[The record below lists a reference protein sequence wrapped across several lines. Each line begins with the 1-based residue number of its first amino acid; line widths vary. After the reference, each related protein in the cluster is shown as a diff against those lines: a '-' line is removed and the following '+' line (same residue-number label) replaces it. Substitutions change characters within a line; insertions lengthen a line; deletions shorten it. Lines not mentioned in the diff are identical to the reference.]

1 MDIVLRNLHD
11 MRVVYTHAHAHAHVW
26 GGLSIYIDS
35 YLSVIK
41 KMTVAMRQMREMEH
55 PMYETMEKARASS
68 GESCWIVKCT

>member
-1 MDIVLRNLHD
+1 MH
-11 MRVVYTHAHAHAHVW
+11 MHMHTCG

-68 GESCWIVKCT
+68 